1 MRTLPEDTSLHYVYD
16 DAGGADSI
24 SFLEVTYYSEW
35 RKMAKRCVRSNSLDY
50 KEGSPPWA
58 TSSCQNLSFPFENF
72 ENATIEESRR
82 NSGHPVVGYRLDRM
96 LCAWNKP
103 DSAWAKACI
112 DQREKEMRFTSGA
125 LTTPW
130 NRSTH
135 RLGMIWQVFIYG
147 HALTALCLGILVL
160 PAIFTTVM
168 QTRIHHSGL
177 SCAEGSKIH
186 KSSTCSAFVFNK
198 CYGWYTKH
206 PWLRKAT
213 LCHHLLMVSSVSFGL
228 LGGCMKMLLRGLTL
242 ARWNPF
248 WPNFEMSLQLY
259 LQFVLLGS
267 VCLDS
272 IAQYFLLRIYGPTC
286 PSKYAWQMR
295 FLFVSEGL
303 TFVVCLMGVL
313 IYTLMI
319 EPLEPNWVYV
329 FIFCFQLPLFCLYA
343 SRNFTYWFQC
353 NTHGR
358 LARWQSQMNR
368 NAAIMCHVS
377 LSTFSANLF
386 LRMGVPL
393 MVAVIYALCDIGLLL
408 YVLYIENHLGKVQ
421 KYRNRT
427 VKVDRTTVLRP
438 GLTQEFRNSSYKN
451 VNDN

>member
-1 MRTLPEDTSLHYVYD
+1 
-16 DAGGADSI
+16 
-24 SFLEVTYYSEW
+24 
-35 RKMAKRCVRSNSLDY
+35 
-50 KEGSPPWA
+50 
-58 TSSCQNLSFPFENF
+58 
-72 ENATIEESRR
+72 
-82 NSGHPVVGYRLDRM
+82 
-96 LCAWNKP
+96 
-103 DSAWAKACI
+103 
-112 DQREKEMRFTSGA
+112 
-125 LTTPW
+125 
-130 NRSTH
+130 
-135 RLGMIWQVFIYG
+135 
-147 HALTALCLGILVL
+147 
-160 PAIFTTVM
+160 
-168 QTRIHHSGL
+168 
-177 SCAEGSKIH
+177 
-186 KSSTCSAFVFNK
+186 
-198 CYGWYTKH
+198 
-206 PWLRKAT
+206 
-213 LCHHLLMVSSVSFGL
+213 
-228 LGGCMKMLLRGLTL
+228 MKMLLRGLTL

-343 SRNFTYWFQC
+343 TRNFHYWFQC
-353 NTHGR
+353 NAHGR
-358 LARWQSQMNR
+358 LVRWQSQMNR
-368 NAAIMCHVS
+368 NSAIMCHVS